1 MSEIRFAH
9 VPPTPAE
16 HFKLYFYAAVLDLL
30 DHVTRLFDSQEA
42 TLKAFPFL
50 AGYQDQL
57 ADCGLEG
64 KSIEEGKQWWREA
77 IAEWERTITDHLPL
91 RSLCRAAGLDDN
103 ALTSLIKVGLV
114 EEDSRFGSLFNV
126 LQGGMGQHRP
136 TMGLLSAWQGQEN
149 DIRANLRHLQQLG
162 LVQTVNPDAPRLD
175 QALVVPVPIWDVMR
189 GEQYETIA
197 PWARYRS
204 PEQLLACREL
214 IVSAV
219 VQNTLQTLPT
229 LLASGEVQAVIVRGP
244 QHNGRHTL
252 LGALARELGRG
263 VLEIDQA
270 SQQDLD
276 RWRLTGSLSTL
287 LHALPVLAFDLV
299 PGETAEVPDFLGCDG
314 PIGVVLSKTGGLI
327 GAAIE
332 RAITIT
338 LDLPDPALRY
348 QHWQHAAQSHPINDI
363 DAMGNRLRLTS
374 GNLYR
379 VAKLAHAQASLAGH
393 EAIALENVQQ
403 ASRAINRQT
412 LETLATHVEV
422 AGDWSHLAV
431 GEETQRDLL
440 GLEARCRQR
449 EPLLTAMSASLRSQV
464 NTGVRALF
472 TGPSGTGKTLAAC
485 LLASQLQMDVYRL
498 DLSAVVNKYIGET
511 EKNLNQVFSRAEEL
525 DVILLIDEGDAL
537 LTQRTSVNT
546 SNDRYA
552 NLETNFLLQRLES
565 FSGILIL
572 TTNSSEHIDS
582 AFQRRMDVTIEFR
595 PPDATERWHIW
606 QLHLPTTSI
615 IDQRLMTE
623 VVTRCLLTGG
633 QIRNAA
639 LHATLLAVNNGGALT
654 NEYFEAAVQ
663 REYRKLGAVCPLRR
677 SG

>member
-16 HFKLYFYAAVLDLL
+16 HFKLYFYAALLDVL
-30 DHVTRLFDSQEA
+30 DHVTCFFNSQEA
-42 TLKAFPFL
+42 ALIEFPFL
-50 AGYQDQL
+50 AVYQNQL
-57 ADCGLEG
+57 AGCGLEG
-64 KSIEEGKQWWREA
+64 KSIEEGKQWWRDA
-77 IAEWERTITDHLPL
+77 LTEWEMAIIDHLPL
-91 RSLCRAAGLDDN
+91 RALCQAAGLDYH
-103 ALTSLIKVGLV
+103 ALILLITVGLI
-114 EEDSRFGSLFNV
+114 EEDSRFGSLFGA
-126 LQGGMGQHRP
+126 LQGGTGQNRP
-136 TMGLLSAWQGQEN
+136 TIGLLSAWQDEEN

-175 QALVVPVPIWDVMR
+175 QALVVPVPIWDVMC

-204 PEQLLACREL
+204 PKQLLACEEL
-214 IVSAV
+214 IVSAA
-219 VQNTLQTLPT
+219 VQETLQTLPA
-229 LLASGEVQAVIVRGP
+229 LLASSEVQAVVVRGSR
-244 QHNGRHTL
+244 HNGRHTL
-252 LGALARELGRG
+252 LSALARGLGRG
-263 VLEIDQA
+263 VLEIDQL
-270 SQQDLD
+270 SQQNPDHWHLI
-276 RWRLTGSLSTL
+276 GSLSTL
-287 LHALPVLAFDLV
+287 LHALPILTFDLV
-299 PGETAEVPDFLGCDG
+299 PGETGPVPEFVGCDG

-327 GAAIE
+327 GTAVE

-338 LDLPDPALRY
+338 LDLPDPELRH
-348 QHWQHAAQSHPINDI
+348 QHWQRAAQSHPILDI
-363 DAMGNRLRLTS
+363 AAMGNRLRLTS
-374 GNLYR
+374 GNIHR

-393 EAIALENVQQ
+393 EVIALEDVQQ
-403 ASRAINRQT
+403 ACRAMNRQA
-412 LETLATHVEV
+412 LETLATRVEV
-422 AGDWSHLAV
+422 VGDWSRLAV

-449 EPLLTAMSASLRSQV
+449 EPLLAAMSTSLRSQV

-565 FSGILIL
+565 FSGILIV

-582 AFQRRMDVTIEFR
+582 AFQRRIDVTIEFR
-595 PPDATERWHIW
+595 PPDAAERWHIW
-606 QLHLPTTSI
+606 QLHLPATSI
-615 IDQRLMTE
+615 VDQRLITE

-639 LHATLLAVNNGGALT
+639 LYATLLAVNNGGVLT
-654 NEYFEAAVQ
+654 NEYLEAAVQ

>member
-1 MSEIRFAH
+1 MSKIRFTH
-9 VPPTPAE
+9 LPPTPAE

-30 DHVTRLFDSQEA
+30 DHVTRLFNSNEA
-42 TLKAFPFL
+42 AMKEFPFL

-57 ADCGLEG
+57 AGCGLEG
-64 KSIEEGKQWWREA
+64 KSIEEGKQWWRDA
-77 IAEWERTITDHLPL
+77 LAEWEMTTTDHLPL
-91 RSLCRAAGLDDN
+91 RALYQAAGLDHS
-103 ALTSLIKVGLV
+103 ALILLITVGLI
-114 EEDSRFGSLFNV
+114 EEDSRFGSLFDA
-126 LQGGMGQHRP
+126 LQGGTGQHRP

-162 LVQTVNPDAPRLD
+162 LVQAVNPDAPRLD
-175 QALVVPVPIWDVMR
+175 QALVVPTPIWDVMR

-197 PWARYRS
+197 SWARYRA
-204 PEQLLACREL
+204 PEQLSTREEL
-214 IVSAV
+214 ILSAA
-219 VQNTLQTLPT
+219 VQGTLQTLPT
-229 LLASGEVQAVIVRGP
+229 LLASGEIQAVIVRGP
-244 QHNGRHTL
+244 RHNGRHTL

-270 SQQDLD
+270 AQQNPDHWHLIS
-276 RWRLTGSLSTL
+276 SLSTL
-287 LHALPVLAFDLV
+287 LHALPVLTFDLG
-299 PGETAEVPDFLGCDG
+299 PGETAEVPDFLGCDA
-314 PIGVVLSKTGGLI
+314 PVGVVLSKTGGLI
-327 GAAIE
+327 GSAVE
-332 RAITIT
+332 RAIMIT
-338 LDLPDPALRY
+338 LDLPDRMLRH
-348 QHWQHAAQSHPINDI
+348 QHWQRMAQPHPINDMDVI
-363 DAMGNRLRLTS
+363 SNHFRLTS
-374 GNLYR
+374 GNIHR

-393 EAIALENVQQ
+393 ETIALEDVQQ
-403 ASRAINRQT
+403 ACRAINRQN

-440 GLEARCRQR
+440 DLEARCRQR
-449 EPLLTAMSASLRSQV
+449 EPLLTAMSTSLQSQL

-485 LLASQLQMDVYRL
+485 LLASQLQMDIYRL

-565 FSGILIL
+565 FSGIVIV
-572 TTNSSEHIDS
+572 TTNFSEHIDS

-606 QLHLPTTSI
+606 QLHLPTTSV

-639 LHATLLAVNNGGALT
+639 LYATLLAVNNGGAVT
-654 NEYFEAAVQ
+654 NEYLETAVQ

>member
-16 HFKLYFYAAVLDLL
+16 HFKLYFYAAILDLL
-30 DHVTRLFDSQEA
+30 DHATRLFDSQEA
-42 TLKAFPFL
+42 ALKEFPFL
-50 AGYQDQL
+50 AGYQNQL
-57 ADCGLEG
+57 AGCGLEG
-64 KSIEEGKQWWREA
+64 KSIEEGKQWWRNA
-77 IAEWERTITDHLPL
+77 LAEWEMTVTDHLPL
-91 RSLCRAAGLDDN
+91 RALCQAASLDHN
-103 ALTSLIKVGLV
+103 ALILLITVGLI
-114 EEDSRFGSLFNV
+114 EEDSRFGSLFDE
-126 LQGGMGQHRP
+126 LQGGTGQHRP
-136 TMGLLSAWQGQEN
+136 TVGLLSAWHGEEN

-162 LVQTVNPDAPRLD
+162 LVQAVNPDAPRLD
-175 QALVVPVPIWDVMR
+175 QALIVPTPIWEVMR
-189 GEQYETIA
+189 GEHYETIA
-197 PWARYRS
+197 SWARYRS
-204 PEQLLACREL
+204 PEQLSMREEL
-214 IVSAV
+214 IVSAA
-219 VQNTLQTLPT
+219 VQGTLQTLPT

-244 QHNGRHTL
+244 RHNGRHTL

-270 SQQDLD
+270 AQQNPDHWHLIS
-276 RWRLTGSLSTL
+276 SLSTL
-287 LHALPVLAFDLV
+287 LHALPVLTLDLG
-299 PGETAEVPDFLGCDG
+299 PGETGEVHNFLGCDA
-314 PIGVVLSKTGGLI
+314 PVGVVLSKTGGLS
-327 GAAIE
+327 GSAVE
-332 RAITIT
+332 RAIVIT
-338 LDLPDPALRY
+338 LDLPDRMLRH
-348 QHWQHAAQSHPINDI
+348 QHWQLMAQSHPINDMDGI
-363 DAMGNRLRLTS
+363 SNYFRLTS
-374 GNLYR
+374 GNIHR
-379 VAKLAHAQASLAGH
+379 VSKLAHAQASLAGH
-393 EAIALENVQQ
+393 ETIVLEDVQR
-403 ASRAINRQT
+403 ACRAINRQN

-440 GLEARCRQR
+440 DLEARCRQR
-449 EPLLTAMSASLRSQV
+449 EPLLTAMSTSLRSQA
-464 NTGVRALF
+464 NAGVRALF

-525 DVILLIDEGDAL
+525 NVILLIDEGDAL

-565 FSGILIL
+565 FSGIVIV
-572 TTNSSEHIDS
+572 TTNFSEHIDS

-595 PPDATERWHIW
+595 PPDAAERWHIW

-615 IDQRLMTE
+615 IDLHLMTE

-639 LHATLLAVNNGGALT
+639 LYATLLAVNNGGAVT
-654 NEYFEAAVQ
+654 NEYLEAAVQ